1 MALDVKGGTSGILSG
16 ASTGASIGSII
27 PGLGTTIGGIIGG
40 GLGLI
45 GGIFGNGDNSLKKE
59 KELMDQAWQYEKE
72 GMAMQYNYG
81 QQAAD
86 EEYKRNL
93 QMWKDTNYGAQREQ
107 MEDANLSVGLMY
119 GNGGGS
125 AASTAG
131 GSATQPS
138 APNTN
143 PVEVA
148 LQKESMGLQLKQID
162 AQNRLTNAQ
171 AAKTIAEANKIT
183 GVDTEGQKLQN
194 KWQEIENRI
203 QLSREAI
210 EESNIKQAAANA
222 DKAIEDWKISVLER
236 KYLDEVQK
244 ERVTLL
250 ISEIAKIQK
259 EGSLA
264 ESATDI
270 NYHTAR
276 KVEKEVENFY
286 YEMITRRMSAEA
298 AKESAE
304 NMLKKIENEYKL
316 GSDKNLREWI
326 YGGIDR
332 IENIL
337 ETIVSLKNGPKV
349 MQTIIQ
355 NITKEAKK

>member
-1 MALDVKGGTSGILSG
+1 MGLGAKIADAATAGLTSATTGG
-16 ASTGASIGSII
+16 IGSII
-27 PGLGTTIGGIIGG
+27 SG
-40 GLGLI
+40 GLGLL
-45 GGIFGNGDNSLKKE
+45 GGLFKKNNNGLKNQQK
-59 KELMDQAWQYEKE
+59 LMQQAWEYEKE
-72 GMAMQYNYG
+72 GMGLQYNYG

-86 EEYKRNL
+86 AEYKRNL
-93 QMWKDTNYGAQREQ
+93 QMWKDTNFGAQRAE
-107 MEDANLSVGLMY
+107 MEDAGLSVGLMY
-119 GNGGGS
+119 GNGGGQ

-131 GSATQPS
+131 GNATQPN
-138 APNTN
+138 APKTN

-148 LQKESMGLQLKQID
+148 LQQQSLGLQLKQIE
-162 AQNRLTNAQ
+162 AQNRLANAE
-171 AAKTIAEANKIT
+171 ATKTIAEANKIA
-183 GVDTEGQKLQN
+183 GVDTEGQDLQN

-203 QLSREAI
+203 QTSRENI
-210 EESNIKQAAANA
+210 EKSNMKAAAANA

-236 KYLDEVQK
+236 KYLDSVQE

-250 ISEIAKIQK
+250 VAEIAKIQK

-270 NYHTAR
+270 NYQTAR

-286 YEMITRRMSAEA
+286 YEMVTRRMSAEA

-316 GSDKNLREWI
+316 GSDQNLREWI

-332 IENIL
+332 LNGIL
-337 ETIVSLKNGPKV
+337 ETVVKFKNGEK
-349 MQTIIQ
+349 ILEAI
-355 NITKEAKK
+355 AKKIKK

>member
-1 MALDVKGGTSGILSG
+1 MGLGATLAGAATSGLAG
-16 ASTGASIGSII
+16 AVTGGIGSIVS
-27 PGLGTTIGGIIGG
+27 G
-40 GLGLI
+40 GLGLL
-45 GGIFGNGDNSLKKE
+45 GGLFKKNNNGLKNQQR
-59 KELMDQAWQYEKE
+59 LMQQAWEYEKE
-72 GMAMQYNYG
+72 GMGLQYNYG

-86 EEYKRNL
+86 AEYIRNL
-93 QMWKDTNYGAQREQ
+93 KMWKDTNFGAQRNE

-119 GNGGGS
+119 GNGGGQ

-138 APNTN
+138 GAKTN

-148 LQKESMGLQLKQID
+148 LQQESLGLQLKQIE
-162 AQNRLTNAQ
+162 AQNRLANAE
-171 AAKTIAEANKIT
+171 ATKTIAEANKIA
-183 GVDTEGQKLQN
+183 GVDTEGQELQN
-194 KWQEIENRI
+194 KWQEVENRI

-210 EESNIKQAAANA
+210 EESNVKQAAANA
-222 DKAIEDWKISVLER
+222 DKAIEDWKMSVLER
-236 KYLDEVQK
+236 KYLDEVQE

-276 KVEKEVENFY
+276 KIEKEVENFY

-304 NMLKKIENEYKL
+304 NMLKKIENDYKL
-316 GSDKNLREWI
+316 GSDQNLREWI

-332 IENIL
+332 INGIL
-337 ETIVSLKNGPKV
+337 ETIVKFKNGAQMLK
-349 MQTIIQ
+349 TIS
-355 NITKEAKK
+355 KKIKK

>member
-1 MALDVKGGTSGILSG
+1 MALDIKGGASGVLSG
-16 ASTGASIGSII
+16 ATTGASIGSVI
-27 PGLGTTIGGIIGG
+27 PGLGTTLGGIIGG

-45 GGIFGNGDNSLKKE
+45 GGLFKGDNGLKDKQ
-59 KELMDQAWQYEKE
+59 KLMNQAWEYEKQ
-72 GMAMQYNYG
+72 GMAMQYQYG

-86 EEYKRNL
+86 AEYKRNL
-93 QMWKDTNYGAQREQ
+93 QMWKDTNYGAQRAE
-107 MEDANLSVGLMY
+107 MEDAGLSVGLMY

-138 APNTN
+138 APSTN
-143 PVEVA
+143 PVETA
-148 LQKESMGLQLKQID
+148 LQQESLGLQLKQIE
-162 AQNRLTNAQ
+162 AQNRLANAQ
-171 AAKTIAEANKIT
+171 AAKTIAEANKIA
-183 GVDTEGQKLQN
+183 GVDTKGQKLQN
-194 KWQEIENRI
+194 EWQEIENRI

-210 EESNIKQAAANA
+210 EKSNVKQAAANA
-222 DKAIEDWKISVLER
+222 DKAIEDWKISILER
-236 KYLDEVQK
+236 NYLDRVQE
-244 ERVTLL
+244 ERVILL

-276 KVEKEVENFY
+276 KIEKEVENFY

-304 NMLKKIENEYKL
+304 NMLKKIENDYEL
-316 GSDKNLREWI
+316 GSSQNLREWI
-326 YGGIDR
+326 YGGVDR
-332 IENIL
+332 INGIL
-337 ETIVSLKNGPKV
+337 ETIVKFRNGEKILE
-349 MQTIIQ
+349 TI
-355 NITKEAKK
+355 AKKIKK